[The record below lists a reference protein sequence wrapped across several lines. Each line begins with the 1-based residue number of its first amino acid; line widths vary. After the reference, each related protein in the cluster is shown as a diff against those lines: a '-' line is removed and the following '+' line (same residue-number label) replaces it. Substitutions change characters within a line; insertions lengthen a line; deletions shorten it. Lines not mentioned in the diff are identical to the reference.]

1 MHKVKFHQ
9 LYFWNLPSKLIQ
21 QHKLT
26 TTQKNKLGSSS
37 QRRLWTLLN
46 TEKNKS
52 DLCSSEPKSV
62 QVNDAIKL
70 KVGQNRENFY
80 KGTKCFSFLEFYVS
94 LKQNKVIKCTV
105 FLTFL
110 CFLPCLHFGWEK
122 HFLERSKYYSL
133 PKFDQFE
140 NSVSEIRSSLF
151 DLETLLQQSESEF
164 SQNIANKE
172 LVAENTYLK
181 QKVSELEREVSKKN
195 QRIRMLE
202 KLVLETHL

>member
-1 MHKVKFHQ
+1 M
-9 LYFWNLPSKLIQ
+9 
-21 QHKLT
+21 
-26 TTQKNKLGSSS
+26 
-37 QRRLWTLLN
+37 
-46 TEKNKS
+46 
-52 DLCSSEPKSV
+52 
-62 QVNDAIKL
+62 
-70 KVGQNRENFY
+70 
-80 KGTKCFSFLEFYVS
+80 
-94 LKQNKVIKCTV
+94 
-105 FLTFL
+105 
-110 CFLPCLHFGWEK
+110 
-122 HFLERSKYYSL
+122 ERSKYYSL

-181 QKVSELEREVSKKN
+181 QKVSELEREMSMKN